1 MNSVR
6 FLSVFVL
13 ILCMS
18 LTIAGPA
25 RTFAQLA
32 QKTSEERMKSQRSI
46 RAPYSNSGESC
57 FKLINLL
64 WFIYHIYTQ

>member
-1 MNSVR
+1 MISVR
-6 FLSVFVL
+6 FISVFVL
-13 ILCMS
+13 ILCVS

-46 RAPYSNSGESC
+46 RAPYSNSGEYITPFLYTRSHI
-57 FKLINLL
+57 LYIIIN
-64 WFIYHIYTQ
+64 